1 MAVFISA
8 TGTDVGKSFFSAL
21 LMAKYGDSY
30 GLKYFK
36 PIQTGS
42 EDDRAAVQ
50 GLTGLPESSFL
61 KNYYS
66 FSFAG
71 SPHYASELE
80 KIPVDTEELVR
91 HLYSIREERIVI
103 EGAGGLLVPLTRS
116 FLTIDL
122 IQKSEIPLVLVVPVS
137 LGAINHSLL
146 SLEAIQKRNIDCKGI
161 YFLGTPDDTTEDN
174 VRTILEWSGAKF
186 LGSFFFDSKERLSR
200 EKFTADC
207 VPRFD
212 SDGLLK
218 DLFL

>member
-21 LMAKYGDSY
+21 LMAKYGTSH

-42 EDDRAAVQ
+42 DDDRAAVQ
-50 GLTGLPESSFL
+50 SLTGLPENSFL

-71 SPHYASELE
+71 SPHYASELDE
-80 KIPVDTEELVR
+80 TPVDTEELVR
-91 HLYSIREERIVI
+91 HLYSIREEKIVI
-103 EGAGGLLVPLTRS
+103 EGAGGLLVPLTRR

-122 IQKSEIPLVLVVPVS
+122 VQRSEIPLVFVAPVS

-146 SLEAIQKRNIDCKGI
+146 SLEAIQIRKIDLKGV

-174 VRTILEWSGAKF
+174 IRTILEWSGAKF
-186 LGSFFFDSKERLSR
+186 LGSFFFDSKERVSR
-200 EKFTADC
+200 EKFRTEC
-207 VPRFD
+207 VSRFD
-212 SDGLLK
+212 PDWILK